1 MSPNSTNEPGGLPES
16 LRADV
21 QRHWEAFDA
30 RDALQDRRQEIL
42 RVWAASPFA
51 AKTCLQNPELLS
63 KLFESGHL
71 QRAYTPDEMAARVA
85 GAVEPAAPEAAL
97 IRALRVLRR
106 REWLR
111 IAWRDL
117 TGAANLDETLRE
129 LSAMAGHFAEQALE
143 HCYSRACERYGV
155 PRDPQ
160 GEAQQLVVLG
170 MGKLGGAELNFSSD
184 IDLIFAYPEDG
195 QTDGR
200 RARDN
205 REFFTRLG
213 QRFIKVLS
221 EYTAEGFVFR
231 VDMRLRPF
239 GDGPLAISFDAMEH
253 YYQTHGREWE
263 RYAMIKAR
271 VVAGDRAKG
280 DELLRR
286 LRPFVFRRYLD
297 YGAFGSLRD
306 MKALI
311 DGEVARRELIDNIKL
326 GAGGIREIEFIAQ
339 AFQLVR
345 GGRDTELQQR
355 ELRAVLPCLARKGHL
370 PQADVDALLAAYA
383 FLRRVENRL
392 QMANDQQTHALPEN
406 DIERARLAFA
416 MNFDDWASFAETLDA
431 HRRRV
436 HERFERTFAEPE
448 SVDPEVGH
456 TGSNRAL
463 VELSQGHSDDDRTLA
478 LLRKAGFDD
487 PSTVVPAIKALYT
500 GHAYQAQDETS
511 RERLNRLMPLLLAEV
526 ARQPDPARTLS
537 RILPLIEAIARRSVY
552 LALLAEHREA
562 LAQLVKLSAASK
574 WIAEYLSHH
583 PILLDELLNPRDLY
597 APPDRAGLAARLGDE
612 FAQID
617 PFDME
622 AQMERLR
629 QFKQVNVLRVA
640 AADVMEALPL
650 MRISDQ
656 LTWIAEVILEHVL
669 NIAWQQMTARYGKPG
684 CVIDGEQYRPGFAII
699 AYGKLGGI
707 ELGYSSDLDLVYL
720 HDSAGEQQCTD
731 GEKSIDNA
739 TFFVRL
745 AQRIVHALTA
755 FTPAGQL
762 YEVDMR
768 LRPSGAAGI
777 LVSGVQSF
785 ELYQREKAWTWEQQA
800 LVRARA
806 VAGSGGIASQFQRIR
821 HEVLARKKEIPRLRR
836 EVREMRERM
845 WRELGS
851 HDYTRFDLKKD
862 AGGIADIEFMVQY
875 QVLAHAHDHAR
886 LSEFT
891 DNIRILDGL
900 AASGL
905 LTAEDA
911 GFLQDAYRGYRDSV
925 HALSLQ
931 GESAAVVDG
940 QEFAEER
947 AGVQRLW
954 RDLMEVPQQN
964 IQ

>member
-1 MSPNSTNEPGGLPES
+1 MSPNSSNEPDDLPES
-16 LRADV
+16 LRAEV
-21 QRHWEAFDA
+21 QRHWAIFDA
-30 RDALQDRRQEIL
+30 RDALQDRQQEIL

-51 AKTCLQNPELLS
+51 AKTCVQNPQLLPE
-63 KLFESGHL
+63 LFESGHL
-71 QRAYTPDEMAARVA
+71 QRAYTLDEMAARAA
-85 GAVEPAAPEAAL
+85 GAVEPAAPEAVL

-117 TGAANLDETLRE
+117 TGAADLDETLRE
-129 LSAMAGHFAEQALE
+129 LSAWAGHFAEQALE
-143 HCYSRACERYGV
+143 NCYSRACARHGV
-155 PRDPQ
+155 PRGPQ

-184 IDLIFAYPEDG
+184 IDLIFAYPEGG

-200 RARDN
+200 RAQDN

-213 QRFIKVLS
+213 QKFIKVLS
-221 EYTAEGFVFR
+221 EYTADGFVFR
-231 VDMRLRPF
+231 IDMRLRPF

-297 YGAFGSLRD
+297 YGAFGSLRA

-311 DGEVARRELIDNIKL
+311 DGEVGRRELIDNIKL

-345 GGRDTELQQR
+345 GGRDPDLQQR
-355 ELRAVLPCLARKGHL
+355 ELRAVLPCLARKGQL
-370 PQADVDALLAAYA
+370 PQADVHALLAAYE

-392 QMANDQQTHALPEN
+392 QMVNDQQTHALPEQ
-406 DIERARLAFA
+406 DTERARLAFA
-416 MNFDDWASFAETLDA
+416 MNFDDWASFTETLDA

-436 HERFERTFAEPE
+436 HERFECTFAEPE
-448 SVDPEVGH
+448 SGDPEAGH
-456 TGSNRAL
+456 TGSHRAL
-463 VELSQGHSDDDRTLA
+463 VELSQGHSDDDRTLE

-487 PSTVVPAIKALYT
+487 PSTALPAIKALYT
-500 GHAYQAQDETS
+500 GHAYQAQGETS

-526 ARQPDPARTLS
+526 ARQPDAARTLS

-597 APPDRAGLAARLGDE
+597 APPDREGLAAQLGDE
-612 FAQID
+612 FAHID

-731 GEKSIDNA
+731 GGKSIDNA

-777 LVSGVQSF
+777 LVSGMQAF
-785 ELYQREKAWTWEQQA
+785 ELYQRDRAWTWEQQA

-806 VAGSGGIASQFQRIR
+806 VAGSADISARLQHIR
-821 HEVLARKKEIPRLRR
+821 TETLACARDPAKLRR
-836 EVREMRERM
+836 EVKEMRERM

-851 HDYTRFDLKKD
+851 RDSTRFDLKKD
-862 AGGIADIEFMVQY
+862 PGGIADIEFMVQY
-875 QVLAHAHDHAR
+875 LVLARTCEHRD

-891 DNIRILDGL
+891 DNMRILDAL
-900 AASGL
+900 AASDL
-905 LTAEDA
+905 LPAEDVR
-911 GFLQDAYRGYRDSV
+911 FLQDTYRAYRDRV

-931 GESAAVVDG
+931 GDAAVVDG
-940 QEFAEER
+940 HEFGEER

-954 RDLMEVPQQN
+954 RELMED
-964 IQ
+964 

>member
-1 MSPNSTNEPGGLPES
+1 MSPKSSNEPGGLPES
-16 LRADV
+16 LRAEV
-21 QRHWEAFDA
+21 QHHWEEFAA
-30 RDALQDRRQEIL
+30 RDALLDRQQEIL
-42 RVWAASPFA
+42 HVWAASPLA
-51 AKTCLQNPELLS
+51 AKTCVQNPQLLS
-63 KLFESGHL
+63 ELVSSGDL
-71 QRAYTPDEMAARVA
+71 ARAYTLDEMFGRVA
-85 GAVEPAAPEAAL
+85 GAVENADSESAL
-97 IRALRVLRR
+97 MRAMRVLRR

-117 TGAANLDETLRE
+117 NGAADLDETLRE
-129 LSAMAGHFAEQALE
+129 LSAMAEGFVEQALKS
-143 HCYSRACERYGV
+143 CYNRACERYGV
-155 PRDPQ
+155 PRNAN
-160 GEAQQLVVLG
+160 GAAQQLVVLG

-200 RARDN
+200 RAQDN
-205 REFFTRLG
+205 REFFTRMG
-213 QRFIKVLS
+213 QKFIKVLS
-221 EYTAEGFVFR
+221 EYTADGFVFR
-231 VDMRLRPF
+231 IDMRLRPF

-263 RYAMIKAR
+263 RYAMVKAR
-271 VVAGDRAKG
+271 VIAGDRAAG

-286 LRPFVFRRYLD
+286 LRPFVYRRYLD

-311 DGEVARRELIDNIKL
+311 DGEVSRRELIDNIKL
-326 GAGGIREIEFIAQ
+326 GAGGIREIEFISQ

-345 GGRDTELQQR
+345 GGRDAELQQR
-355 ELRAVLPCLARKGHL
+355 ELRAVLPCLARKGQL
-370 PQADVDALLAAYA
+370 AQADVDALLAAYT

-392 QMANDQQTHALPEN
+392 QMVGDQQTHALPEQ
-406 DIERARLAFA
+406 DSERARLAFA
-416 MNFDDWASFAETLDA
+416 MNFHDWASFAKALDE
-431 HRRRV
+431 HRRAV
-436 HERFERTFAEPE
+436 HERFEHTFGEPGAA
-448 SVDPEVGH
+448 DPETDN
-456 TGSNRAL
+456 TGSHRAL
-463 VELSQGHSDDDRTLA
+463 VELSQGRMDDDRALA

-487 PSTVVPAIKALYT
+487 PATVLPAIKALYT
-500 GHAYQAQDETS
+500 GHAYQAQGETS
-511 RERLNRLMPLLLAEV
+511 RVRLNRLMPLLLAEV
-526 ARQPDPARTLS
+526 ASQPEAARTLS

-562 LAQLVKLSAASK
+562 LAQLVKLSGASK
-574 WIAEYLSHH
+574 WIAEYLSNH

-597 APPDRAGLAARLGDE
+597 APPDRDGLAAQLGDE
-612 FAQID
+612 FARID

-669 NIAWQQMTARYGKPG
+669 KIAWQQMTARYGKPG
-684 CVIDGEQYRPGFAII
+684 CVIDGERYTPGFAII

-707 ELGYSSDLDLVYL
+707 ELGYGSDLDLVYL
-720 HDSAGEQQCTD
+720 HDSAGKQQCTD
-731 GEKSIDNA
+731 GGKSIDNA
-739 TFFVRL
+739 TFFGRL

-777 LVSGVQSF
+777 LVSGVQAF
-785 ELYQREKAWTWEQQA
+785 ELYQRDRAWTWEHQA
-800 LVRARA
+800 LARARP
-806 VAGSGGIASQFQRIR
+806 VAGSADISARFQRMRAGTLVCARDTAKLR
-821 HEVLARKKEIPRLRR
+821 HEVK
-836 EVREMRERM
+836 EMRERM

-851 HDYTRFDLKKD
+851 RDATRFDLKKD
-862 AGGIADIEFMVQY
+862 PGGIADIEFMVQY
-875 QVLAHAHDHAR
+875 HVLAHTHDHGA

-891 DNIRILDGL
+891 DNIRILDAL
-900 AASGL
+900 VASDL
-905 LTAEDA
+905 LPVKDA
-911 GFLQDAYRGYRDSV
+911 RFLQDVYRAYRDRV

-931 GESAAVVDG
+931 GDAAVVDSH
-940 QEFAEER
+940 EFSEQR

-954 RDLMEVPQQN
+954 RELMEVS
-964 IQ
+964 